1 MFLSHLM
8 RPKATPT
15 PSTPRSAM
23 PFLRVF
29 GIIRKEFIL
38 VFRDRGTIAMLIIL
52 PIMLLI
58 VFGFAIDLDP
68 KNLPTAFVS
77 YDHSPLT
84 RLFLSDLQTSK
95 YFKPVDTSL
104 DEHTVEQ
111 MLETGKLSFAI
122 TIPPNFTRKFLRGEN
137 PELLVEIDG
146 SDPGS
151 SASALGNVQPILNL
165 AIDQFSQRG
174 LTTDAHPPFN
184 RSVNLIIH
192 RLYNEE
198 NKSAFNIVPGLIGV
212 LLTMTMVMLTSTAIT
227 SEFESGTME
236 MLLSTPLKP
245 VEIIIGKVI
254 PYIVLGYLQLTSI
267 LIFGKLLIHIPIEGS
282 ILLLYFAAAPFI
294 VANLMMGMIFSTFA
308 KTPMQAM
315 QLSTFFQL
323 PSMFLSGYIFSFY
336 GMPAW
341 AQVIGSCLPMTYF
354 MRITRGIMLKG
365 NALSQVLPN
374 IWPIVLIAIVLVI
387 VTKMVFRKTLD

>member
-1 MFLSHLM
+1 MTFLSRPFSKSLSTHL
-8 RPKATPT
+8 
-15 PSTPRSAM
+15 RSM
-23 PFLRVF
+23 HLLRVC
-29 GIIRKEFIL
+29 GLIRKEFIL
-38 VFRDRGTIAMLIIL
+38 VFRDRGTIAMLIVM

-68 KNLPTAFVS
+68 KNLPTAIIS

-84 RLFLSDLQTSK
+84 RLFTSDLQTSR
-95 YFKPVDTSL
+95 YFHIADTSL
-104 DEHTVEQ
+104 DEHTVTK
-111 MLETGKLSFAI
+111 MLDTGKLSFSI
-122 TIPPNFTRKFLRGEN
+122 TIPPNFTRKYLRGEN
-137 PELLVEIDG
+137 PEMLVEIDG

-165 AIDQFSQRG
+165 ALDQYNQRG
-174 LTTDAHPPFN
+174 LGVNPHPAFN
-184 RSVNLIIH
+184 RSVNLVIH

-198 NKSAFNIVPGLIGV
+198 NISAYNIVPGLIGV

-245 VEIIIGKVI
+245 LEIIIGKVL
-254 PYIVLGYLQLTSI
+254 PYVVLGYLQLTSI

-282 ILLLYFAAAPFI
+282 LFLLYLAAAPFI
-294 VANLMMGMIFSTFA
+294 VANLMVGMIFSTFA

-336 GMPAW
+336 GMPTW
-341 AQVIGSCLPMTYF
+341 AKAIGTCLPMTYF
-354 MRITRGIMLKG
+354 MRITRGVMLKG
-365 NALSQVLPN
+365 NEWSQVLPN
-374 IWPIVLIAIVLVI
+374 ILPIILIALILI
-387 VTKMVFRKTLD
+387 LITKKVFRKTLD